1 MFISVQIDKDLYDK
15 VALITAIKK
24 LEYPTKSNFFRK
36 ALVEKLERENIQ
48 VVRDQD
54 YGF

>member
-1 MFISVQIDKDLYDK
+1 MFISVQIDKEIYDL
-15 VALITAIKK
+15 VTLITTTKK

-36 ALVEKLERENIQ
+36 ALVEKLERDGI
-48 VVRDQD
+48 VLSKHRD